1 LTGGGMVVDY
11 GKHGHAFGLDGVLQA
26 RYRFIKW
33 VFAGNGVDARRV
45 CGLRGRRFGR
55 AVLCASG

>member
-1 LTGGGMVVDY
+1 MVVNHS
-11 GKHGHAFGLDGVLQA
+11 KHGHALGLDGVLQA

-33 VFAGNGVDARRV
+33 VFAGNGVDARRAR
-45 CGLRGRRFGR
+45 GLRGRRFGR